1 MEFCD
6 FLKGI
11 DFFGKLPELYIKGKP
26 KQPTIIGR
34 AFTVIFIILY
44 IIIFAYKLYRMF
56 IRLDITFYDSY
67 STTEETPSIN
77 ITNENF
83 YLLFSV
89 YNDSG
94 LPFIDESVYYPVA
107 YFVEGE
113 LEKIELEKC
122 NIDKIG
128 SKYRKFFRETDF
140 DNYYCLS
147 NVNYTLLG
155 YINSIKLQLFPCKND
170 SEINNN
176 CKPKE
181 VIDEYLNGK
190 TLEVD
195 FEDILITPLNY
206 DSPVKERINLIYTSI
221 FKTFGQYMF
230 TEMQLVNIETST
242 NIFGFDFLTN
252 PKNDYFIKY
261 YSLEIIPQPGYNL
274 DDETNNYPIVEIEFQ
289 LNDKILLEKRQYI
302 QLIDVLGEV
311 EGLMEIIFS
320 FFGVICSFVTDI
332 LYKKSI
338 ANNLFSFDLRKK
350 IISIKKG
357 KDLIFKINHNNT
369 KEEKN
374 LGSIITSQNTHINK
388 INKKK
393 LLIMDTLNDKEIN
406 DKMSENYLI
415 NKKNI
420 LEINPYGNQINN
432 ANYDTISVKNNS
444 KETEKNKS
452 RSFLNKSK
460 KINNK
465 LNLASDN
472 NKNDMIINKF
482 NLKDTLITLCF
493 CYKNKRNKKTKI
505 LLDETMNIITEKL
518 DILNLFRNI
527 CTIENLKNDFDYNVG
542 ILKISEEC
550 SNNLSDIG

>member
-1 MEFCD
+1 
-6 FLKGI
+6 
-11 DFFGKLPELYIKGKP
+11 
-26 KQPTIIGR
+26 
-34 AFTVIFIILY
+34 
-44 IIIFAYKLYRMF
+44 MF

-67 STTEETPSIN
+67 STTEEAPSIN

-302 QLIDVLGEV
+302 QLIDVLG
-311 EGLMEIIFS
+311 
-320 FFGVICSFVTDI
+320 
-332 LYKKSI
+332 
-338 ANNLFSFDLRKK
+338 
-350 IISIKKG
+350 
-357 KDLIFKINHNNT
+357 
-369 KEEKN
+369 
-374 LGSIITSQNTHINK
+374 
-388 INKKK
+388 
-393 LLIMDTLNDKEIN
+393 
-406 DKMSENYLI
+406 
-415 NKKNI
+415 
-420 LEINPYGNQINN
+420 
-432 ANYDTISVKNNS
+432 
-444 KETEKNKS
+444 
-452 RSFLNKSK
+452 
-460 KINNK
+460 
-465 LNLASDN
+465 
-472 NKNDMIINKF
+472 
-482 NLKDTLITLCF
+482 
-493 CYKNKRNKKTKI
+493 
-505 LLDETMNIITEKL
+505 
-518 DILNLFRNI
+518 
-527 CTIENLKNDFDYNVG
+527 
-542 ILKISEEC
+542 
-550 SNNLSDIG
+550 